1 MENREK
7 RERELGEK
15 GKKLGASAGASVE
28 SGERLTRA
36 LRKGM
41 RMRE

>member
-15 GKKLGASAGASVE
+15 GKKLGASAGLISQSNQAQ
-28 SGERLTRA
+28 
-36 LRKGM
+36 
-41 RMRE
+41 